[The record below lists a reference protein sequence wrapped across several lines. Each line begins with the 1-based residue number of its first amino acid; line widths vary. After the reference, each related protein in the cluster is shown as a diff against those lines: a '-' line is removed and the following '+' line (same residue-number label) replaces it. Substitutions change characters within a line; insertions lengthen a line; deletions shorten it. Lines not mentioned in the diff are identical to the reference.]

1 MERIRES
8 YRKNRIQFYMIVAAA
23 VFVSLPLCTDFVN
36 TGRDLAASLAKIRA
50 VGAGLFHVFPLRLGP
65 LPKTTYG
72 YSLSVFSADVF
83 YLFPGLLYR
92 LGLGLQSVYKITL
105 VCANLLTAFIAY
117 RAFWGITEERD
128 AAMASTVLYVWCPC
142 RIYSIYGAGNLNE
155 VFAWSVLPVAVW
167 GSIRLFVQK
176 KRDTAVLLTVGYTL
190 LLLAWPVYFFGAAGM
205 FVLFFLLTLR
215 DNLTKQTLAVIVKF
229 ALAFIGVNAWY
240 LIPMMLRMRDAGA
253 VAPLLTEHIRE
264 YAVYLTQYV
273 KIFAFG
279 GDRVNVWERGLT
291 AAEAVDPGI
300 VVIAAVTFYLCSVFV
315 DRQREKAIDRIL
327 IVAGILMVLSSNLVP
342 WDMLQNK
349 NMLFSIVLAMLQT
362 PAKLAVPAD
371 VLLISAMGLVLSRS
385 GRLRGWMVCLGGFL
399 TVQFQIGRLL
409 TIRGFLRGEQLDEL
423 SQVGYHVIEA
433 ESLFW
438 RAAEGLSAVTVIGFL
453 VYWCFFR
460 HRGYEYEK

>member
-1 MERIRES
+1 M
-8 YRKNRIQFYMIVAAA
+8 
-23 VFVSLPLCTDFVN
+23 
-36 TGRDLAASLAKIRA
+36 
-50 VGAGLFHVFPLRLGP
+50 FPE
-65 LPKTTYG
+65 
-72 YSLSVFSADVF
+72 
-83 YLFPGLLYR
+83 
-92 LGLGLQSVYKITL
+92 I
-105 VCANLLTAFIAY
+105 
-117 RAFWGITEERD
+117 
-128 AAMASTVLYVWCPC
+128 
-142 RIYSIYGAGNLNE
+142 
-155 VFAWSVLPVAVW
+155 
-167 GSIRLFVQK
+167 
-176 KRDTAVLLTVGYTL
+176 
-190 LLLAWPVYFFGAAGM
+190 
-205 FVLFFLLTLR
+205 
-215 DNLTKQTLAVIVKF
+215 
-229 ALAFIGVNAWY
+229 
-240 LIPMMLRMRDAGA
+240 
-253 VAPLLTEHIRE
+253 
-264 YAVYLTQYV
+264 
-273 KIFAFG
+273 
-279 GDRVNVWERGLT
+279 
-291 AAEAVDPGI
+291 
-300 VVIAAVTFYLCSVFV
+300 FYLCSVFV

-349 NMLFSIVLAMLQT
+349 NMLLSIVLAMLQT